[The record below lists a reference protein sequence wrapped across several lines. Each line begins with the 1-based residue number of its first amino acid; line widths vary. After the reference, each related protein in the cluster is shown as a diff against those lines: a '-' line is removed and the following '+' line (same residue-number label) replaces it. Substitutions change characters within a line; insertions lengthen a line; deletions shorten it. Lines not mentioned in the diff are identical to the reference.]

1 MINTNPKE
9 SETIK
14 KQQTHTLK
22 QVNWIL
28 IHTLAVYV
36 PTIWIFFFFL
46 REPFFVIEPSK
57 WKRRRNEE
65 EMYLNTNRINY
76 YLSSQF
82 LFTKY
87 GQNGTFIPLPHAIRF
102 AYRYA
107 FITNRIRW
115 IDSRLYIFYD
125 VYYYLVRRPCFHFN
139 FGSILFFSS
148 FRIYLQLFSLCGKH
162 VTALKKLYP
171 FRKLY
176 AMHTTSATT
185 P

>member
-1 MINTNPKE
+1 MCDKHDQCKRKRNDKE
-9 SETIK
+9 ATK
-14 KQQTHTLK
+14 NTHTQTGQLDSDTHACC
-22 QVNWIL
+22 VRADDL
-28 IHTLAVYV
+28 DFL
-36 PTIWIFFFFL
+36 FFL
-46 REPFFVIEPSK
+46 REPFFFVIELSK
-57 WKRRRNEE
+57 EKDDENEE

-125 VYYYLVRRPCFHFN
+125 VYYYLWLSVVLVTI
-139 FGSILFFSS
+139 SILGRSCFCFVSNLPSTLFIVWQTCHSAQKALS
-148 FRIYLQLFSLCGKH
+148 F
-162 VTALKKLYP
+162 P
-171 FRKLY
+171 
-176 AMHTTSATT
+176 
-185 P
+185 